1 MKKGLYLI
9 LIFLSLAEIAYSQS
23 YFNGEEIRQELIKEI
38 RMRVGDDA
46 EIVVSRSIQDF
57 SFPQTNVSF
66 TFDLGN
72 SESKYL
78 NGNFMVGIEF
88 RKESEL
94 LRRIEVPARVKIYR
108 NLLVA
113 NRTIAQGEII
123 TNENTSIERKELPPN
138 VSDGDCLLENLLGK
152 SASHS
157 IVRGSVITQKSI
169 SEPFVIRRG
178 DKVRIV
184 VLSGMISISTNGT
197 ALQDARPG
205 ETVRCIRDGLRS
217 VLLGIADKD
226 GSVVISN

>member
-1 MKKGLYLI
+1 MKKGLYII
-9 LIFLSLAEIAYSQS
+9 LIFLSLAGVVYSQS
-23 YFNGEEIRQELIKEI
+23 FFIGEEIRQELIKEI

-46 EIVVSRSIQDF
+46 EIIVSRSIQDF
-57 SFPQTNVSF
+57 SFSPSDVSF
-66 TFDLGN
+66 SFDFGN
-72 SESKYL
+72 SESQPL

-88 RKESEL
+88 RKGNEL

-113 NRTIAQGEII
+113 NRTIAQGELI

-138 VSDGDCLLENLLGK
+138 VRNEDCLPENLLGK

-157 IVRGSVITQKSI
+157 IVRGSIITQKSV
-169 SEPFVIRRG
+169 SEPYAIRRG

-205 ETVRCIRDGLRS
+205 ETVRCVRDGFRS
-217 VLLGIADKD
+217 VLIGIAAKD
-226 GSVVISN
+226 GSVIISN